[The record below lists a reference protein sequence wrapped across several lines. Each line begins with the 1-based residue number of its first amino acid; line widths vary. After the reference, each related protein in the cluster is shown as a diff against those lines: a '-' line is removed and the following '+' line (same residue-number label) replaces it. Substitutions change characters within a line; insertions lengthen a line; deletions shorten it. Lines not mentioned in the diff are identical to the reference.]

1 MRSGETPGGEQNAN
15 EKIQTIRF
23 FSIKPG
29 RQNAPGKRNGPRG
42 LGHDLVRSQDVGD
55 FRLRVALCVRV
66 VKH

>member
-1 MRSGETPGGEQNAN
+1 MGHRVPGRTKNAKEN
-15 EKIQTIRF
+15 IQTIRF

-42 LGHDLVRSQDVGD
+42 IGHDLGRGQDVGY
-55 FRLRVALCVRV
+55 FRLWLALCVCV

>member
-1 MRSGETPGGEQNAN
+1 MAGKPPEENKNAN

-42 LGHDLVRSQDVGD
+42 LGHDLGRSQDVGD
-55 FRLRVALCVRV
+55 FRLRVALCVCV